1 MLLAETLQ
9 RRFAAQP
16 ASDARDN
23 LPDFLLPELQILPAL
38 RYLRE
43 EQDPPMCLLFDLT
56 AREEEQDGTAQFT
69 LIYHLHSLQPGDWLR
84 LRVPLAPGQSEAPS
98 CTEIYPAANWYER
111 EVYDLFG
118 IRFAGHP
125 DLRRILLSPDWQG
138 HPLRKNEP
146 IRATERPPLRFER
159 GCLQE
164 KLAVYSPEDA
174 PGEGEMLLNVG
185 PHHPGT
191 HGILRYRLRL
201 RGERVLRVDP
211 DIGYHHRGVE
221 KIAEGHSYHN
231 FIPYTDRVDYLGGV
245 LGEWPYLR
253 AVEALAG
260 IEVPERA
267 EGIRTLL
274 AEICRIESHLVW
286 LGSYGNDL
294 GTMGPAFYAFRDRSL
309 LLDLI
314 EDFTGGRLH
323 PQFFRIGGVADD
335 LPEGWQERL
344 RAVLDQVE
352 RGLRDT
358 ESLSVDNAIF
368 RARTRGVG
376 QVSAAMAERW
386 GATSIVLRSTGMAWD
401 LRKVEPYGLYP
412 QLQFAVPTT
421 TEGDAWSRTWLHLQE
436 IRESIGI
443 LRQLCAQMPGGAV
456 LAHDAAEVLMP
467 KQRTL
472 RDIETLIHH
481 FEQMA
486 AEFGPPPGVALGLG
500 ESARGMLG
508 YLVCSDGSARPQRLR
523 IRTGSFAHVQMIT
536 ELGCGLNIPDFIAS
550 IGSLDYVLADLD
562 R

>member
-1 MLLAETLQ
+1 MLLAEVLQ

-16 ASDARDN
+16 AADARDG
-23 LPDFLLPELQILPAL
+23 LPDFVLPVDQILPAL
-38 RYLRE
+38 RYLRTE
-43 EQDPPMCLLFDLT
+43 RRAPFSMLFDLS
-56 AREEEQDGTAQFT
+56 AREETAAGEAQYT
-69 LIYHLHSLQPGDWLR
+69 LLYHLHSLQPGDWLR
-84 LRVPLAPGQSEAPS
+84 LRVPLAAAEAPT

-118 IRFAGHP
+118 IRFSGHP
-125 DLRRILLSPDWQG
+125 DLRRLLLSPNWQG
-138 HPLRKNEP
+138 HPLRKAEP
-146 IRATERPPLRFER
+146 IRATERPPLRVER
-159 GCLQE
+159 GSLQE
-164 KLAVYSPEDA
+164 ALAVYAPKEA

-201 RGERVLRVDP
+201 RGERIVAVDP

-231 FIPYTDRVDYLGGV
+231 FLPYTDRVDYLGGV

-294 GTMGPAFYAFRDRSL
+294 GTMGPAFYAFRDRAL
-309 LLDLI
+309 LLDLMEI
-314 EDFTGGRLH
+314 FTGGRLH
-323 PQFFRIGGVADD
+323 PQFFRIGGVAAD
-335 LPEGWQERL
+335 LPEGWQDAL
-344 RAVLDQVE
+344 QAVLRQVE
-352 RGLRDT
+352 SGLRDT
-358 ESLSVDNAIF
+358 ETLSVDNAIF
-368 RARTRGVG
+368 RARTVGVG
-376 QVSAAMAERW
+376 KISPAMAERW
-386 GATSIVLRSTGMAWD
+386 SASSIVLRSTGTAWD
-401 LRKVEPYGLYP
+401 LRRAEPYGLYP
-412 QLQFAVPTT
+412 RLDFTVPTA
-421 TEGDAWSRTWLHLQE
+421 TEGDAWSRTWLHLEE
-436 IRESIGI
+436 IRESISM
-443 LRQLCAQMPGGAV
+443 LRQLCAQMPEGPI
-456 LAHDAAEVLMP
+456 LATDSPLALMP
-467 KQRTL
+467 KERSL

-508 YLVCSDGSARPQRLR
+508 YFVCSDGSPRPQRLR
-523 IRTGSFAHVQMIT
+523 IRTGSFAHVQMIA
-536 ELGCGLNIPDFIAS
+536 ELGQGLAIPDFIAA

>member
-1 MLLAETLQ
+1 MLLAEILQ
-9 RRFAAQP
+9 RRFAAHP
-16 ASDARDN
+16 AGDARDE
-23 LPDFLLPELQILPAL
+23 LPDFWLPESQILAAL
-38 RYLRE
+38 AYLRQE
-43 EQDPPMCLLFDLT
+43 RTPAMRLLFDLT
-56 AREEEQDGTAQFT
+56 AREEETTAGSR
-69 LIYHLHSLQPGDWLR
+69 LCLVYHLHSLQPGDWLR
-84 LRVPLAPGQSEAPS
+84 LRVPLAGEEAPS

-118 IRFAGHP
+118 IRFRGHP
-125 DLRRILLSPDWQG
+125 DLRRLLLSPDWVG
-138 HPLRKNEP
+138 HPLRKAEP
-146 IRATERPPLRFER
+146 IRATERPPLRVER
-159 GCLQE
+159 GSVQE
-164 KLAVYSPEDA
+164 QLAVYNPEDA

-201 RGERVLRVDP
+201 RGERVLSVDP

-253 AVEALAG
+253 AVETLAG
-260 IEVPERA
+260 ITVPERA

-323 PQFFRIGGVADD
+323 PQFFRIGGVAAD
-335 LPEGWQERL
+335 LPEDWREKL
-344 RAVLDQVE
+344 RSVLDRVE
-352 RGLRDT
+352 TGLRDT
-358 ESLSVDNAIF
+358 QSLSIDNAIF
-368 RARTRGVG
+368 RARTRGIGKVDPI
-376 QVSAAMAERW
+376 MAERW
-386 GATSIVLRSTGMAWD
+386 GATSIVLRSTGTAWD
-401 LRKVEPYGLYP
+401 LRKTEPYGLYP
-412 QLQFAVPTT
+412 QLRFAVPTAT
-421 TEGDAWSRTWLHLQE
+421 DGDAWSRTALHLEE
-436 IRESIGI
+436 IHESIGM
-443 LRQLCAQMPGGAV
+443 LRQLVERMPNGPV
-456 LAHDAAEVLMP
+456 LAHDAPTALMP
-467 KQRTL
+467 KERTL
-472 RDIETLIHH
+472 QDIETLIHH

-486 AEFGPPPGVALGLG
+486 AEFGPPAGVALGLG

-508 YLVCSDGSARPQRLR
+508 YFVCSDGGPRPQRLR
-523 IRTGSFAHVQMIT
+523 VRTGSFPHVQMIT
-536 ELGCGLNIPDFIAS
+536 ELGQGLAIPDFIAS